1 MARVTLT
8 TPLPPQF
15 YFLALVSF
23 LVRPKPKI
31 PFLGLSFRVR
41 KRLLRGLLL
50 GQRGLLMGTGEKR
63 PIADQRVSYNVP
75 RSLYLDQFPPHF

>member
-31 PFLGLSFRVR
+31 PFLGLSFLR
-41 KRLLRGLLL
+41 KRLLRGILL
-50 GQRGLLMGTGEKR
+50 GQRGLLMGTGGKR